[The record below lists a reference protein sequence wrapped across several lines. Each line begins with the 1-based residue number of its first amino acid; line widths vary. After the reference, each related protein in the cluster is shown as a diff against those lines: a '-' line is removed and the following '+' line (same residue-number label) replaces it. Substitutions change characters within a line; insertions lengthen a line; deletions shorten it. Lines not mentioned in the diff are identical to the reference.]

1 MLFYTTI
8 ANAGLEALTDR
19 NTGIIQIKNLG
30 NFRPSF
36 FASALSTA
44 DQTYLNANKNADGVA
59 FRSKDANGDGRMDYE
74 FLTSTG
80 VQLFYGLP

>member
-1 MLFYTTI
+1 MAFRCSFATRSRAL
-8 ANAGLEALTDR
+8 ALTR
-19 NTGIIQIKNLG
+19 SICA
-30 NFRPSF
+30 SF

-59 FRSKDANGDGRMDYE
+59 FRAKDANGDGRMDYE